1 MSHHS
6 RHINTHAP
14 QSTATESTSRVG
26 GPDARSAQ
34 SDAERI
40 RLRAYEISQARK
52 GEQGSPL
59 TDWVQAEQ
67 ELRAGGEA
75 KR

>member
-14 QSTATESTSRVG
+14 QSAATENSPRVG
-26 GPDARSAQ
+26 GADAPNVQ
-34 SDAERI
+34 PDAERI

-67 ELRAGGEA
+67 ELRAGSES